1 MSLSTATNLVFL
13 NSATRPGTITLPLTT
28 TIPGRTLT
36 LKDITGAAAAST
48 ITVTT
53 SGSETFE
60 DGTTSK
66 TITTAF
72 GYLTLAG
79 NAGKW
84 YVTDTTQPTAF
95 TVSTLSTQTL
105 TANST
110 IAKAITASTAT
121 ISSLTA
127 GVLAASTIQAPT
139 VSSLIGLT
147 SSLQANTVSSQ
158 TVTASNV
165 QANFL
170 SSLATQTSSLQANTI
185 SSQSILT
192 SSIQANAF
200 SSITLWASTINGY
213 PIGAAFTGSTTY
225 LSAAITNIQQ
235 GLISSV
241 SANTITTVTLSTMAF
256 YVSSINGL
264 LPTGSGSTNYLSA
277 GIALMSSAT
286 IANLAATQGYVS
298 SLVVDSFQ
306 IGSNAAFINMGDVI
320 ATSLST
326 IQLNTGI
333 LYTNSTFIGSSSN
346 QTAVQFYGNT
356 GGYNNTALAEVSTGS
371 GTQEFVVF
379 RGSSA
384 SDRIRMQT
392 TGNIVFETGVAS
404 RLWPNVAS
412 NVTPALII
420 NTASNVGIQTA
431 TPAFPLDVAGT
442 ARAQI
447 LSSFA
452 INVSSINGYIPV
464 GAFTGSSIYLS
475 SAQATLGTQVNISS
489 IANFSTG
496 NIALFSTPSVSSQ
509 FTITDT
515 QLSTVSTTLSQIL
528 TKPTYQVAST
538 TTYSYTGA
546 YQTVTAS
553 TNWTHV
559 FVQMW
564 GAGGAGG
571 LGSAG
576 LVGGGGAYIQGYIPV
591 TAGES
596 LTLIVGQGGQYNAAG
611 VAQQT
616 DAQGGGGGSGTNA
629 GGGGGR
635 TAIQRNSTDVVVAG
649 GGGAASGTAGTG
661 GAATWSG
668 VAWSGGNFVRQ
679 TATYLTSNAG
689 GGGQTV
695 GGSSAI
701 AAYNGTKAL
710 GGTTTIAS
718 AGGGGAGWYG
728 GGGSANS
735 STGAG
740 GGSSYTDFLLAAAG
754 YDAALSTPGFYL
766 SPLRAATGAGQGGA
780 GIGAAGS
787 NGLVYITPFTAVNN
801 YKLFAFGTTLMPTMT
816 SIDNVGAVRIWRDTI
831 DPNWALDVGARS
843 RFQYVEAATVSTL
856 TLNTSNINVSSINGT
871 VYGVFAGSTTYLSA
885 ATASV
890 SSLTTNVLTVSTA
903 LVKSNGTAA
912 PTSYGLGVDTLT
924 LQTTNAGYSAGIAS
938 MAFATATTAYPLA
951 RIYAVDSAASG
962 PAVSQLVFQ
971 TVPTSATSFSSNFT
985 YTGATTTLT
994 IPTGVTSVNVQMW
1007 GAGGGGYQGVGG
1019 AGAFVQGTLAV
1030 TPNQVLTILVG
1041 SGGSSNTT
1049 IFGGGGGAGAYFASV
1064 GGGGRAAVQLN
1075 FSLQPVP
1082 ITITGLS
1089 GSGSSA
1095 VVTTSGVHGL
1105 SIGQP
1110 VTISGASPYNGIY
1123 VVIAVTSNTF
1133 TIPTT
1138 TTGSVTLSS
1147 PNIIAELAIAGGGGS
1162 GGYQASGIGGYAT
1175 FSGSGSS
1182 GLPFGGGGGGQYN
1195 SSTPLQGGSNGGGSP
1210 SGYASPLQGTGG
1222 VNYAGQGGGG
1232 YYGGGGGGGSPTT
1245 GNVYSGGG
1253 GGSSYTSLLTSVTGS
1268 NSVDGITPPAT
1279 SVAGYVTGVAK
1290 GGAANG
1296 APNSASWGGNAQ
1308 IIIGTVGNSYSEA
1321 MRIGTTGNVG
1331 IGTAAPATLLD
1342 VAGTSRSQAMSTLS
1356 FNASSINGIPV
1367 GAQALGIQT
1376 LAF

>member
-13 NSATRPGTITLPLTT
+13 NSAIRPGTITLPLTT

-36 LKDITGAAAAST
+36 LKDVTGAAAAST

-53 SGSETFE
+53 SGSDTFE
-60 DGTTSK
+60 DGTTTR

-72 GYLTLAG
+72 GTLSLTG
-79 NAGKW
+79 SGGKW
-84 YVTDTTQPTAF
+84 YTTATSQPTSL

-105 TANST
+105 AVNST

-139 VSSLIGLT
+139 ISSLIGLT

-192 SSIQANAF
+192 SSIQANGF
-200 SSITLWASTINGY
+200 SSITLWASTINGF

-235 GLISSV
+235 ALISSV
-241 SANTITTVTLSTMAF
+241 SANTVTAPLVSSLALN
-256 YVSSINGL
+256 VSSING
-264 LPTGSGSTNYLSA
+264 TVYGSFIGSTTFLSTA
-277 GIALMSSAT
+277 SGLISSAT
-286 IANLAATQGYVS
+286 IQNLAATQGYVS

-306 IGSNAAFINMGDVI
+306 LGSNAAFFNMGDVI

-346 QTAVQFYGNT
+346 QTAIQFYGLQ
-356 GGYNNTALAEVSTGS
+356 GGYNNTALAEVSTGT

-420 NTASNVGIQTA
+420 NTLSNVGIQTA
-431 TPAFPLDVAGT
+431 TPAFPLDVAGA
-442 ARAQI
+442 ARAQT

-452 INVSSINGYIPV
+452 LNVSSINGYIPV
-464 GAFTGSSIYLS
+464 GAFTGSSVFLS

-496 NIALFSTPSVSSQ
+496 NITLFSTPSVPAQ

-546 YQTVTAS
+546 YQTLTAS
-553 TNWTHV
+553 TNWTHI

-571 LGSAG
+571 LGSAA
-576 LVGGGGAYIQGYIPV
+576 LVGGGGAYVEGYIPV

-596 LTLIVGQGGQYNAAG
+596 LTLLIGQGGQYNAAG
-611 VAQQT
+611 VPQQT

-701 AAYNGTKAL
+701 AAYNGIKAF
-710 GGTTTIAS
+710 GGTTVIAS

-728 GGGSANS
+728 GGGSANAN
-735 STGAG
+735 TGAG

-754 YDAALSTPGFYL
+754 FDAAVSTPGFHL
-766 SPLRAATGAGQGGA
+766 SPLRGSTGAGQGGA

-816 SIDNVGAVRIWRDTI
+816 SVDNVGAVRIWRDTI
-831 DPNWALDVGARS
+831 DPSWALDVGARS

-871 VYGVFAGSTTYLSA
+871 VYGAFSGSTASLSA
-885 ATASV
+885 ATIFV
-890 SSLTTNVLTVSTA
+890 SSLAANALTTSTLQVNTVQASTLSSLTFQANSGYISSLTVDSLQIGSNAAFISLGDSIATSLSTII
-903 LVKSNGTAA
+903 VRS
-912 PTSYGLGVDTLT
+912 GVV
-924 LQTTNAGYSAGIAS
+924 NASQLIAS
-938 MAFATATTAYPLA
+938 T
-951 RIYAVDSAASG
+951 IS
-962 PAVSQLVFQ
+962 
-971 TVPTSATSFSSNFT
+971 
-985 YTGATTTLT
+985 TTTLFT
-994 IPTGVTSVNVQMW
+994 QSTLLGSSSLQTAIQFFGLSGNYTNTVLAEQSTSGTSQEFLVFRGSSASDRIRMQTTGNIVFEPGVTSRLWPN
-1007 GAGGGGYQGVGG
+1007 
-1019 AGAFVQGTLAV
+1019 TPSNV
-1030 TPNQVLTILVG
+1030 TPALIINTASNIGILTATPAFPLDVAGIVRAQFMSTLNLQVCTINGAAPGTG
-1041 SGGSSNTT
+1041 SGGGTTFVGST
-1049 IFGGGGGAGAYFASV
+1049 IFLSSAQGFISSLTVNALTIGTTAGFTVMGDVIATSLSTINLQVSTINGG
-1064 GGGGRAAVQLN
+1064 L
-1075 FSLQPVP
+1075 P
-1082 ITITGLS
+1082 
-1089 GSGSSA
+1089 GSGSSSA
-1095 VVTTSGVHGL
+1095 FNGSTISVSTLQLFDPALTFS
-1105 SIGQP
+1105 SIG
-1110 VTISGASPYNGIY
+1110 NL
-1123 VVIAVTSNTF
+1123 
-1133 TIPTT
+1133 
-1138 TTGSVTLSS
+1138 SVRSS
-1147 PNIIAELAIAGGGGS
+1147 L
-1162 GGYQASGIGGYAT
+1162 
-1175 FSGSGSS
+1175 
-1182 GLPFGGGGGGQYN
+1182 LLYN
-1195 SSTPLQGGSNGGGSP
+1195 ST
-1210 SGYASPLQGTGG
+1210 
-1222 VNYAGQGGGG
+1222 
-1232 YYGGGGGGGSPTT
+1232 
-1245 GNVYSGGG
+1245 
-1253 GGSSYTSLLTSVTGS
+1253 
-1268 NSVDGITPPAT
+1268 I
-1279 SVAGYVTGVAK
+1279 VAGARQV
-1290 GGAANG
+1290 
-1296 APNSASWGGNAQ
+1296 Q
-1308 IIIGTVGNSYSEA
+1308 
-1321 MRIGTTGNVG
+1321 
-1331 IGTAAPATLLD
+1331 
-1342 VAGTSRSQAMSTLS
+1342 SQMFT
-1356 FNASSINGIPV
+1356 F
-1367 GAQALGIQT
+1367 
-1376 LAF
+1376 

>member
-13 NSATRPGTITLPLTT
+13 NSAIRPGTITLPLTT

-36 LKDITGAAAAST
+36 LKDTTGAAAAST

-53 SGSETFE
+53 SGSDTFE
-60 DGTTSK
+60 DGTTTR

-72 GYLTLAG
+72 GTLSLTG
-79 NAGKW
+79 SGGKW
-84 YVTDTTQPTAF
+84 YTTATSQPTSL

-105 TANST
+105 AVNST

-192 SSIQANAF
+192 SSIQANGF
-200 SSITLWASTINGY
+200 SSITLWASTINGF

-235 GLISSV
+235 ALISSV
-241 SANTITTVTLSTMAF
+241 SANTVTAPLVSSLALN
-256 YVSSINGL
+256 VSSING
-264 LPTGSGSTNYLSA
+264 TVYGSFIGSTTFLSTA
-277 GIALMSSAT
+277 SGLISSAT
-286 IANLAATQGYVS
+286 IQNLAATQGYVS

-306 IGSNAAFINMGDVI
+306 LGSNAAFFNMGDVI

-346 QTAVQFYGNT
+346 QTAIQFYGLQ
-356 GGYNNTALAEVSTGS
+356 GGYNNTALAEVSTGT

-420 NTASNVGIQTA
+420 NTLSNVGIQTA
-431 TPAFPLDVAGT
+431 TPAFPLDVAGA
-442 ARAQI
+442 ARAQT

-452 INVSSINGYIPV
+452 LNVSSINGYIPV
-464 GAFTGSSIYLS
+464 GAFTGSSVFLS

-496 NIALFSTPSVSSQ
+496 NITLFSTPSVPAQ

-546 YQTVTAS
+546 YQTLTAS
-553 TNWTHV
+553 TNWTHI

-571 LGSAG
+571 LGSAA
-576 LVGGGGAYIQGYIPV
+576 LVGGGGAYVEGYIPV

-596 LTLIVGQGGQYNAAG
+596 LTLLIGQGGQYNAAG
-611 VAQQT
+611 VPQQT

-701 AAYNGTKAL
+701 AAYNGIKAF
-710 GGTTTIAS
+710 GGTTVIAS

-728 GGGSANS
+728 GGGSANAN
-735 STGAG
+735 TGAG

-754 YDAALSTPGFYL
+754 FDAAVSTPGFHL
-766 SPLRAATGAGQGGA
+766 SPLRGSTGAGQGGA

-816 SIDNVGAVRIWRDTI
+816 SVDNVGAVRIWRDTI
-831 DPNWALDVGARS
+831 DPSWALDVGARS

-871 VYGVFAGSTTYLSA
+871 VYGAFSGSTASLSA
-885 ATASV
+885 ATIFV
-890 SSLTTNVLTVSTA
+890 SSLAANALTTSTLQVNTVQASTLSSLTFQANSGYISSLTVDSLQIGSNAAFISLGDSIATSLSTII
-903 LVKSNGTAA
+903 VRS
-912 PTSYGLGVDTLT
+912 GVV
-924 LQTTNAGYSAGIAS
+924 NASQLIAS
-938 MAFATATTAYPLA
+938 T
-951 RIYAVDSAASG
+951 IS
-962 PAVSQLVFQ
+962 
-971 TVPTSATSFSSNFT
+971 
-985 YTGATTTLT
+985 TTTLFT
-994 IPTGVTSVNVQMW
+994 QSTLLGSSSLQTAIQFFGLSGNYTNTVLAEQSTSGTSQEFLVFRGSSASDRIRMQTTGNIVFEPGVTSRLWPN
-1007 GAGGGGYQGVGG
+1007 
-1019 AGAFVQGTLAV
+1019 TPSNV
-1030 TPNQVLTILVG
+1030 TPALIINTASNIGILTATPAFPLDVAGIVRAQFMSTLNLQVCTINGAAPGTG
-1041 SGGSSNTT
+1041 SGGGTTFVGST
-1049 IFGGGGGAGAYFASV
+1049 IFLSSAQGFISSLTVNALTIGTTAGFTVMGDVIATSLSTINLQVSTINGG
-1064 GGGGRAAVQLN
+1064 L
-1075 FSLQPVP
+1075 P
-1082 ITITGLS
+1082 
-1089 GSGSSA
+1089 GSGSSSA
-1095 VVTTSGVHGL
+1095 FNGSTISVSTLQLFDPALTFS
-1105 SIGQP
+1105 SIG
-1110 VTISGASPYNGIY
+1110 NL
-1123 VVIAVTSNTF
+1123 
-1133 TIPTT
+1133 
-1138 TTGSVTLSS
+1138 SVRSS
-1147 PNIIAELAIAGGGGS
+1147 L
-1162 GGYQASGIGGYAT
+1162 
-1175 FSGSGSS
+1175 
-1182 GLPFGGGGGGQYN
+1182 LLYN
-1195 SSTPLQGGSNGGGSP
+1195 ST
-1210 SGYASPLQGTGG
+1210 
-1222 VNYAGQGGGG
+1222 
-1232 YYGGGGGGGSPTT
+1232 
-1245 GNVYSGGG
+1245 
-1253 GGSSYTSLLTSVTGS
+1253 
-1268 NSVDGITPPAT
+1268 I
-1279 SVAGYVTGVAK
+1279 VAGARQV
-1290 GGAANG
+1290 
-1296 APNSASWGGNAQ
+1296 Q
-1308 IIIGTVGNSYSEA
+1308 
-1321 MRIGTTGNVG
+1321 
-1331 IGTAAPATLLD
+1331 
-1342 VAGTSRSQAMSTLS
+1342 SQMFT
-1356 FNASSINGIPV
+1356 F
-1367 GAQALGIQT
+1367 
-1376 LAF
+1376 